1 MSVTLRIGQYVIFLW
16 SNEDNPIEPV
26 HVHIAEGKPS
36 HDATKLWITSAGK
49 VIMSDNKSM
58 IPDKM
63 LGRIIRVIEAN
74 SEEFITAWLDRFG
87 EIRYFC

>member
-1 MSVTLRIGQYVIFLW
+1 MKVT
-16 SNEDNPIEPV
+16 
-26 HVHIAEGKPS
+26 EGKPS
-36 HDATKLWITSAGK
+36 HDATKLWMTSAGK

-74 SEEFITAWLDRFG
+74 SEEFITAW
-87 EIRYFC
+87 